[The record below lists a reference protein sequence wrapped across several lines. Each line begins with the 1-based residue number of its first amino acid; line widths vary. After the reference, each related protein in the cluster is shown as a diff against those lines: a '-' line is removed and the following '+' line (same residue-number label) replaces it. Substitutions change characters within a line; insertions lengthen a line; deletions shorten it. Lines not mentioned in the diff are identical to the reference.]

1 MDIIMSC
8 LSVSQCLPSRL
19 ERVMVIFKR
28 KTMPKEKFP
37 KGIVVQVN
45 EKGLM
50 DNQMMKIWIQDC
62 YSKRP
67 HGFFH
72 QSRALLIMD
81 SMCAHITLQQ
91 NQNML

>member
-1 MDIIMSC
+1 MDIILSC

-28 KTMPKEKFP
+28 KTMLKEKFP

-50 DNQMMKIWIQDC
+50 DNQMI
-62 YSKRP
+62 RV
-67 HGFFH
+67 
-72 QSRALLIMD
+72 
-81 SMCAHITLQQ
+81 
-91 NQNML
+91 

>member
-1 MDIIMSC
+1 
-8 LSVSQCLPSRL
+8 
-19 ERVMVIFKR
+19 MVIFKR

-67 HGFFH
+67 HGFSGSKVTEKLTWYLH
-72 QSRALLIMD
+72 R
-81 SMCAHITLQQ
+81 
-91 NQNML
+91 